1 MTKAQSTV
9 IWLGLV
15 LVTLNLIIHIGEIK
29 SVIFGGTSATSTP
42 ASTPAQ
48 NPGSNA
54 TPTPAPNPSPTPTAV
69 MVT

>member
-1 MTKAQSTV
+1 MSKAQSSV

-29 SVIFGGTSATSTP
+29 SVIFGGSGGSAS
-42 ASTPAQ
+42 APAQ

-54 TPTPAPNPSPTPTAV
+54 TPAPTPNQSPTPSTV
-69 MVT
+69 QVT

>member
-15 LVTLNLIIHIGEIK
+15 LVAFNLIIHIGEIK
-29 SVIFGGTSATSTP
+29 SVIFGGAAP
-42 ASTPAQ
+42 APAPAQ

-54 TPTPAPNPSPTPTAV
+54 IPTPTPNQSPTPTAV
-69 MVT
+69 QVT